1 MPELPEVELTRRAV
15 APFLVGR
22 RVASVAAGPP
32 GPVYLTPPAV
42 LRRRLPG
49 RACQALERRGKH
61 LVAVLDDGSR
71 LLVHL
76 GMTGQVFPAGRPG
89 IRLLSSAEG
98 GSLPPE
104 AQLAFAGDRHVRLR
118 LRFGDA
124 GPDVL
129 FRDVRK
135 LGRVE
140 LLGRDEDAPRLERLG
155 PDALAIGTE
164 ELRRRAGHRRAPVK
178 SVLLDQ
184 SVLAGV
190 GNIYA
195 DEALFRAGL
204 RPARPAASLSGDAW
218 RRLTR
223 ALHHVLRR
231 SLETAGASTVG
242 EGDPWRDE
250 RRVYGREGEPCRR
263 CRAPVRRVVLGGR
276 SSHFCPRCQR

>member
-22 RVASVAAGPP
+22 RVASVTAGPP
-32 GPVYLTPPAV
+32 GPVYLTSPAV

-49 RACQALERRGKH
+49 RVCRTLERRGKH
-61 LVAVLDDGSR
+61 LVALLDDGSR

-76 GMTGQVFPAGRPG
+76 GMTGQLFPAGRPG
-89 IRLLSSAEG
+89 VRLLSSSEG
-98 GSLPPE
+98 GSLAPE

-124 GPDVL
+124 GPDVIL
-129 FRDVRK
+129 RDVRK
-135 LGRVE
+135 LGRVQ
-140 LLGRDEDAPRLERLG
+140 LLGREQAAPRLDRLG
-155 PDALAIGTE
+155 PDALAIRAD
-164 ELRRRAGHRRAPVK
+164 ELRLRAGRRRAPVK
-178 SVLLDQ
+178 TVLLDQ

-195 DEALFRAGL
+195 DEALFGAGL
-204 RPARPAASLSGDAW
+204 RPARPAASLPMDAW

-231 SLETAGASTVG
+231 SLETAGSSAG
-242 EGDPWRDE
+242 EGDPWHDD

-263 CRAPVRRVVLGGR
+263 CRAPVRRLVLGGR